1 MNAKERRP
9 DTKAASPLKARR
21 SSPALN
27 IGLIAIAA
35 AWLAILAHNGDP
47 RIERWLAASVL
58 AIVGVTGVLR
68 IGAKRPNAPAADA
81 PAPDAEG

>member
-1 MNAKERRP
+1 MNAEERRP
-9 DTKAASPLKARR
+9 DTKTASPLKARR

-35 AWLAILAHNGDP
+35 AWLAILAHNGES
-47 RIERWLAASVL
+47 RIERWLAAAVL

-68 IGAKRPNAPAADA
+68 IGAKRPGVPEADPAA
-81 PAPDAEG
+81 PGSEG